1 MLQWNSIIKI
11 SEQSIQNLDT
21 AKTDVNSSVEQKN
34 VLLEDEVDLIDFEE

>member
-21 AKTDVNSSVEQKN
+21 AKTDVNSSVEQTN

>member
-21 AKTDVNSSVEQKN
+21 AKTDVNSSFEQTN
-34 VLLEDEVDLIDFEE
+34 VLLEDEVDLIDF